1 MPFYRPT
8 KAEIRRRVQ
17 SDFRKVFGND
27 AVLYEGT
34 IEHAFCEAVVGLS
47 HAMHGRLDQIY
58 RDAFPHLASE
68 PAQRKWAA
76 FYGMFFKRATYATG
90 IVRFYGPPGLSVDQG
105 QVITR
110 DDGVEHRTLASGTI
124 PVDGEYVAIEV
135 KARKPGLAG
144 NTPQNTNWVPNPTIV
159 GLSFIENVS
168 APLLGG
174 AEAEVAAELLA
185 RLLEQLAEPRGGGK
199 KGDYV
204 RWAKQV
210 PGVTRAWEFG
220 RVPKLGHVT
229 VLVMRDGDED
239 TPFPDATERD
249 EVEAE
254 LLLEAPLHLHGLHVL
269 TPIEKEL
276 AIELDLTAEAD
287 ADLGEVQDAI
297 IKALQ
302 DMVAVRAEPSAIAG
316 AIFYR
321 SWISGAASAVAGVL
335 DVKVVTPAADIV
347 LAQWELCTLAAD
359 GVTWTP

>member
-1 MPFYRPT
+1 MPFFRPT
-8 KAEIRRRVQ
+8 ILQIRRRVQ

-27 AVLYEGT
+27 TVLYEGT
-34 IEHAFCEAVVGLS
+34 IEHGFCEALVGLS
-47 HAMHGRLDQIY
+47 HAKHGRLDQIY

-76 FYGMFFKRATYATG
+76 FYGMFFRRATYATG
-90 IVRFYGPPGLSVDQG
+90 IVRFYGAEGMDVPQG

-124 PVDGEYVAIEV
+124 GAGESYVAVEV
-135 KARKPGLAG
+135 TAREPGVAG

-159 GLSFIENVS
+159 GLSQIENVS
-168 APLLGG
+168 GPLIGG
-174 AEAEVAAELLA
+174 AEAELPAELRD

-199 KGDYV
+199 RGDYV

-210 PGVTRAWEFG
+210 PGVTRVWEFG

-229 VLVMRDGDED
+229 VLFMRDGDD
-239 TPFPDATERD
+239 GTPFPSDPEIA

-254 LLLEAPLHLHGLHVL
+254 LLAECPLHLAGLHVL
-269 TPIEKEL
+269 KPVKYAL
-276 AIELDLTAEAD
+276 AIWLDLTIEPD

-297 IKALQ
+297 VVALQ
-302 DMVAVRAEPSAIAG
+302 DMVAVRAEPSADG
-316 AIFYR
+316 GIFYQ

-335 DVKVVTPAADIV
+335 DVKVVVPAADVV
-347 LAQWELCTLAAD
+347 LAQWELCTLATSD
-359 GVTWTP
+359 VTWV

>member
-1 MPFYRPT
+1 MPFFRPT
-8 KAEIRRRVQ
+8 ITTIRRRVQ

-34 IEHAFCEAVVGLS
+34 IEHAFCEALVGVS
-47 HAMHGRLDQIY
+47 HAQHGRLDQIY

-76 FYGMFFKRATYATG
+76 FFGMFFKRATYATG
-90 IVRFYGPPGLSVDQG
+90 LVRFYGVEGMSVPQG

-110 DDGVEHRTLASGTI
+110 DDGVEHRTLASGI
-124 PVDGEYVAIEV
+124 VAVGEDYVAIEV
-135 KARKPGLAG
+135 QARKPGLAG

-159 GLSFIENVS
+159 GLSAIENVS
-168 APLLGG
+168 GPLLGG
-174 AEAEVAAELLA
+174 AEAELPAELLA
-185 RLLEQLAEPRGGGK
+185 RLLAQLAEPRGGGK

-229 VLVMRDGDED
+229 VLFMRDGDD
-239 TPFPDATERD
+239 GTPFPSDPEIE

-254 LLLEAPLHLHGLHVL
+254 LDAEAPLHLHGLHVL
-269 TPIEKEL
+269 KPIEKAL
-276 AIELDLTAEAD
+276 SIELDLTVEGD

-347 LAQWELCTLAAD
+347 LAQWELATLLATD
-359 GVTWTP
+359 VTWS

>member
-17 SDFRKVFGND
+17 SDFRKVFGNE

-124 PVDGEYVAIEV
+124 PGGGDYVALEV

-159 GLSFIENVS
+159 GLAHIENVS

-199 KGDYV
+199 RGDYV

-210 PGVTRAWEFG
+210 PGVTRVWEFG

-229 VLVMRDGDED
+229 VLFMRDGDD
-239 TPFPDATERD
+239 GTPFPSDPEIA
-249 EVEAE
+249 EVETE
-254 LLLEAPLHLHGLHVL
+254 LLAECPLHLAGLHVL
-269 TPIEKEL
+269 KPVKYAL
-276 AIELDLTAEAD
+276 AIWLDLTIEPG

-297 IKALQ
+297 VVALQ
-302 DMVAVRAEPSAIAG
+302 DMVAVRAEPSSEAG
-316 AIFYR
+316 ALFYQ

-335 DVKVVTPAADIV
+335 DVKVVVPAADVV
-347 LAQWELCTLAAD
+347 LAQWELCTLAATD
-359 GVTWTP
+359 VTWV